1 MRGYDYGDGGMRQ
14 VTSTQ
19 DYIDLVEEHTYIYKF
34 INEQTLAEPL
44 LRFYEIRMTE
54 IEREIEHYNATL
66 LNEG

>member
-1 MRGYDYGDGGMRQ
+1 MRGHDYGDGGMRQ

-66 LNEG
+66 LHEG

>member
-1 MRGYDYGDGGMRQ
+1 MRGHDYGDGGMRK

-44 LRFYEIRMTE
+44 LRFYEIRMKE

>member
-1 MRGYDYGDGGMRQ
+1 MRGYDYRDGGMRQ

>member
-14 VTSTQ
+14 VTSTR

-54 IEREIEHYNATL
+54 IEREIEHYNETL

>member
-1 MRGYDYGDGGMRQ
+1 MRGHDYGDGGMRQ

>member
-1 MRGYDYGDGGMRQ
+1 MRGHDYGDGGMRQ

-44 LRFYEIRMTE
+44 LRFYEIRMKE